1 MTEPLEIRRK
11 RIRFRAWHSGMR
23 EVDLLLGRYAD
34 AHVASL
40 DEAGLTG
47 FEALLDVPDRELLG
61 WIMGETTIPAADDSP
76 MLRQVIAFHGGN

>member
-1 MTEPLEIRRK
+1 
-11 RIRFRAWHSGMR
+11 MR

-34 AHVASL
+34 VHVGSL
-40 DEAGLTG
+40 DEAGLAG

-61 WIMGETTIPAADDSP
+61 WIMGQTAIPAESDSA